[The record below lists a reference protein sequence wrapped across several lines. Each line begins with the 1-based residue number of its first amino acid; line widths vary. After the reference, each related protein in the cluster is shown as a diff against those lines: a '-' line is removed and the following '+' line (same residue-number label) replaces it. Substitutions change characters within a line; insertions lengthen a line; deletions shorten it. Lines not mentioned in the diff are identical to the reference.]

1 MNTIEM
7 CQKCYSK
14 LAERIL
20 FSSVERYCANCEGLP
35 AKRTM
40 GNFKP
45 LGQSYD
51 MWGIGEEIPEDDFI
65 TWIDR
70 KNDWLQCDGRM
81 YHNSL
86 YTDLY
91 AKIGTKH
98 NLMTDPSGMFRVPTR
113 HGWRIKCKNS

>member
-7 CQKCYSK
+7 CQKCFSR

-20 FSSVERYCANCEGLP
+20 FSSVERYCVQCEASKGLKP
-35 AKRTM
+35 M
-40 GNFKP
+40 G
-45 LGQSYD
+45 QTYD
-51 MWGIGEEIPEDDFI
+51 MWTIGEEIPEEDFN